1 MMAEGNREVKREA
14 VEAGTGGAGGR
25 PTGAREPAGEEVA
38 QQGPA
43 AAEPRR
49 YLERIRNA
57 IRACTEESLESVGGL
72 SQGLESARKIF
83 AQRDR
88 EAAGAPVRVS
98 THAWASTRIVEPER
112 GA

>member
-1 MMAEGNREVKREA
+1 MAEAAARQPETAARKL
-14 VEAGTGGAGGR
+14 GAGD
-25 PTGAREPAGEEVA
+25 AEEA
-38 QQGPA
+38 T
-43 AAEPRR
+43 
-49 YLERIRNA
+49 LERIRNA